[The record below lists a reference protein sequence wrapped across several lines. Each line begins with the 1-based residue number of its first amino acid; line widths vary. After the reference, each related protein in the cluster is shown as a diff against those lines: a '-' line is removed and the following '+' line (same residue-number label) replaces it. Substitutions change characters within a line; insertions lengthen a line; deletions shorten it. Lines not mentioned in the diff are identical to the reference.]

1 MQHSNI
7 DQDAAVMRL
16 EGRLGPKLDSNPV
29 PLEPFG
35 HQVAGQASMLSVD
48 PTTVCKPLIPREHHL
63 YRTLPP
69 QLIPFTPQYRG
80 RSTFCR
86 Q

>member
-1 MQHSNI
+1 
-7 DQDAAVMRL
+7 MRL
-16 EGRLGPKLDSNPV
+16 EGRLGPKLDPTPV

-80 RSTFCR
+80 ESALCCR
-86 Q
+86 